1 MFGYRFNLIAPVAII
16 DRSLIIIVLELFDDS
31 LDELLEAMKLDNP
44 QKVVDAI
51 VKVIMKHA
59 ESVPRPFLDELIET
73 MNSVCPDETKE
84 ASCETIDD
92 WNTHLDSLDK
102 ILKEQPESETEEPSK
117 KATKRN
123 RNRTG
128 AKKRKLRAAAGSAA
142 D

>member
-1 MFGYRFNLIAPVAII
+1 MN
-16 DRSLIIIVLELFDDS
+16 VLELFDDS

-51 VKVIMKHA
+51 VKVLMKHA

-92 WNTHLDSLDK
+92 WNTHLDK
-102 ILKEQPESETEEPSK
+102 ILKEQPESEAEEPSK

-128 AKKRKLRAAAGSAA
+128 AEKGKKRKLRIAAGSGA

>member
-1 MFGYRFNLIAPVAII
+1 MFGYRFHLIAPVAII
-16 DRSLIIIVLELFDDS
+16 DRSLIMNVLELFDDS

-51 VKVIMKHA
+51 VKVLMKHA

-92 WNTHLDSLDK
+92 WNTHLDK
-102 ILKEQPESETEEPSK
+102 ILKEQPESEAEEPSK

-128 AKKRKLRAAAGSAA
+128 AEKGKKRKLRIAAGSGA